1 MISQLSSKF
10 RRRSE
15 RDWEATRMFIHLKRG
30 EKLYVN
36 GAVLRVDRRTSL
48 EFLNDVTFLLE
59 NHVMQAEEATTPE
72 RQLYFVVQSM
82 LMDPNNSGMTTE
94 LYKHMSFRTRQGTQD
109 ESTAKQI
116 DLADRKVAEGRYFD
130 ALKLLRCCF
139 TPGRT
144 SASAQ
149 HDDGE
154 EAA

>member
-1 MISQLSSKF
+1 
-10 RRRSE
+10 
-15 RDWEATRMFIHLKRG
+15 MFIHLKRG

-59 NHVMQAEEATTPE
+59 NHVMQAEDATTPV

-82 LMDPNNSGMTTE
+82 LMDPANAGMTTE
-94 LYKHMSFRTRQGTQD
+94 LYKHMSFRTRQDTED
-109 ESTAKQI
+109 ETTRAQI

-130 ALKLLRCCF
+130 ALKIIRCCF
-139 TPGRT
+139 GSGSTCPRPGR
-144 SASAQ
+144 Q
-149 HDDGE
+149 DGE

>member
-1 MISQLSSKF
+1 
-10 RRRSE
+10 
-15 RDWEATRMFIHLKRG
+15 MFIHLKRG

-82 LMDPNNSGMTTE
+82 LMDPNNAGMTTE
-94 LYKHMSFRTRQGTQD
+94 LYKHMSFRTRQGTLD
-109 ESTAKQI
+109 ESIAKQI

-130 ALKLLRCCF
+130 ALKLLRYCF
-139 TPGRT
+139 GTGRP
-144 SASAQ
+144 SASAR